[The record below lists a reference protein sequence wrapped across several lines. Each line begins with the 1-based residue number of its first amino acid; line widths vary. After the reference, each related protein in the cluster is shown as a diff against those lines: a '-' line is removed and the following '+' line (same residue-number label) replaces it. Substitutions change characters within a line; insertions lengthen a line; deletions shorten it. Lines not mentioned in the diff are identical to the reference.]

1 MQPERGP
8 ACVPNSM
15 QGMMQGY
22 RGGGESVQGGLQMGQ
37 GQQDTGLYP
46 QHPGEHSSRQMDVE
60 QPQAGRCRSA
70 GV

>member
-22 RGGGESVQGGLQMGQ
+22 RGGGGAAYVGPQVVVGRDGEWELQGCDEELV
-37 GQQDTGLYP
+37 
-46 QHPGEHSSRQMDVE
+46 R
-60 QPQAGRCRSA
+60 AF
-70 GV
+70 